1 MVRSDFRLAPD
12 ERVDAVVR
20 GQFDQINRKGRQR
33 IARRAVSASIL
44 VGDRGFVIFLH
55 IAFGNAV
62 GNVVQ
67 NVQLADALLGQQIH
81 GVRARLL
88 KHRRQDV
95 AAVDRRLARALRLQQ
110 GTLQNALEGG
120 RRLRRCFHP
129 GGQGFQMLRHEGL
142 QGGFELHDVAP
153 AVVDDVFAGGVIE
166 QGVQD
171 VLQRDVLVVLP
182 RRGVTGLAERALQF
196 TRQHDYSCSR
206 VHSSG

>member
-1 MVRSDFRLAPD
+1 M
-12 ERVDAVVR
+12 
-20 GQFDQINRKGRQR
+20 I
-33 IARRAVSASIL
+33 SASVL
-44 VGDRGFVIFLH
+44 AGDRGFVIFLRV
-55 IAFGNAV
+55 AFGNAV

-67 NVQLADALLGQQIH
+67 DVQLADALLGQQIH
-81 GVRARLL
+81 GVRSRLL

-95 AAVDRRLARALRLQQ
+95 ATVDRRLARSLRLQQ

-120 RRLRRCFHP
+120 RRLRCRFHP
-129 GGQGFQMLRHEGL
+129 GGQGFQMLRHECL
-142 QGGFELHDVAP
+142 QGGLELHNVAS
-153 AVVDDVFAGGVIE
+153 AIVDYVFAGGVIE

-196 TRQHDYSCSR
+196 TRQHGYSCSR